1 MNKKSSGFDIT
12 RQDGGIFVVALRPFF
27 VQR

>member
-12 RQDGGIFVVALRPFF
+12 RQDGGIFVVALRPFLSN
-27 VQR
+27 V